1 MAECRLSRGPA
12 VATVR
17 ENCTRRRRRRGLAGA
32 TLGGLDRL
40 RGYPQSRYYD
50 KAAIYYA
57 AELRMIPK
65 WNPVGEDSILEWLD
79 IDWIMFA
86 PFAEIGR
93 VADHW
98 SVSELHRDMKWCAG
112 VGVRAMAK
120 HVVLRLDTGVSEE
133 GTKFQMMVQH
143 SF

>member
-50 KAAIYYA
+50 KVAIYYA

-65 WNPVGEDSILEWLD
+65 WNPVGEDSILERLD

-93 VADHW
+93 VADYW